1 VIREKGMR
9 EATVLSS
16 IRLAAT
22 IHGIATVLDA
32 ERVSSA

>member
-1 VIREKGMR
+1 VIREKGMS

-22 IHGIATVLDA
+22 IHGIATGFDA
-32 ERVSSA
+32 ERASSA